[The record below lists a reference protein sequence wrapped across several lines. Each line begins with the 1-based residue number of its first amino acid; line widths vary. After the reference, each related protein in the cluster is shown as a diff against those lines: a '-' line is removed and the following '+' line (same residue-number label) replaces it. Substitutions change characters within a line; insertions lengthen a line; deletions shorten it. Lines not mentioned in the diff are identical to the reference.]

1 MLDIRPILFVVGVL
15 LAILAS
21 FMFLPALVDAATGSG
36 DWRVF
41 LTSAFFT
48 LFIGVTLALGTRT
61 GPLSLSVRQTF
72 LLTTL
77 SWTVMAA
84 FAALPFVFADLGLDF
99 TDAYFE
105 SISGLT
111 TTGSTVMSG
120 LDAMPRG
127 ILLWRALLQWQGG
140 IGIIVMAIAVLPML
154 RIGGMQL
161 FRTESSDKSEK
172 VLPRVAQTAA
182 AIGVVYVG
190 MTAAAAV
197 SYWATGMSVFDA
209 VVHAMTTIPTGGY
222 SNYDASVGHFNNPYT
237 EWAVSFFM
245 LLAGAPVILYFQLV
259 RGHWRDFFCDT
270 QVQTYFGIGIGVTA
284 AMTAWLWFSLDMRD
298 MASVRH
304 AVFNLISMI
313 TGTGYAATDFV
324 AWGPFPMVVLLFVM
338 LIGGCTGSTAGGIKV
353 FRVQVLVSV
362 AAVQIRRLLQPHA
375 VFVPRFNRK
384 PLSTSAASAV
394 TSFLFLVMASFAAI
408 TLALALLGLDFMS
421 AVSGA
426 ATAIAN
432 VGPGLSELIGP
443 AGNFSSLPA
452 AAKWVLSA
460 AMLLGRLE
468 FFTVLVLF
476 TPRFWRG

>member
-1 MLDIRPILFVVGVL
+1 VLDFRPILFVVGVL
-15 LAILAS
+15 LTILAS
-21 FMFLPALVDAATGSG
+21 FMFVPALVDAAAGSP

-41 LTSAFFT
+41 LASAFFT
-48 LFIGVTLALGTRT
+48 LFVGVTLALGTRT

-111 TTGSTVMSG
+111 TTGATVMVG
-120 LDAMPRG
+120 LDTAPRG

-172 VLPRVAQTAA
+172 VLPRVAQTSA
-182 AIGVVYVG
+182 AIGAVYVG

-197 SYWATGMSVFDA
+197 SYWGAGMSVFDA
-209 VVHAMTTIPTGGY
+209 IVHAMTTLPTGGY
-222 SNYDASVGHFNNPYT
+222 SNYDASVGHFKNSAI
-237 EWAVSFFM
+237 EWVVSFYM

-270 QVQTYFGIGIGVTA
+270 QVRAYFGIAITVTLVLA
-284 AMTAWLWFSLDMRD
+284 AWLWFFLDMRHLD
-298 MASVRH
+298 ALRH
-304 AVFNLISMI
+304 AVFNLVSVI
-313 TGTGYAATDFV
+313 TGTGYASADFA
-324 AWGPFPMVVLLFVM
+324 AWGPFPVIVLLFVM

-353 FRVQVLVSV
+353 FRVQVLVAV
-362 AAVQIRRLLQPHA
+362 AVVQIRRLVQPHG
-375 VFVPRFNRK
+375 VFVVRYNRK
-384 PLSTSAASAV
+384 PLSDSAAAAV

-408 TLALALLGLDFMS
+408 TLLLAMFGLDFLS

-426 ATAIAN
+426 ASAIAN

-443 AGNFSSLPA
+443 AGNFSSLPSG
-452 AAKWVLSA
+452 AKWVLSG

>member
-1 MLDIRPILFVVGVL
+1 MIRRPPRSTLFPYTTL
-15 LAILAS
+15 FRS
-21 FMFLPALVDAATGSG
+21 
-36 DWRVF
+36 
-41 LTSAFFT
+41 SAFFT

-84 FAALPFVFADLGLDF
+84 FAALPFVFANLGLNF

-111 TTGSTVMSG
+111 TTGATVMSG
-120 LDAMPRG
+120 LDTTPRG

-161 FRTESSDKSEK
+161 FRTESSDTSEK
-172 VLPRVAQTAA
+172 VLPRVGQTSA

-190 MTAAAAV
+190 MTAAAAL
-197 SYWATGMSVFDA
+197 SYWAAGMGGFDA
-209 VVHAMTTIPTGGY
+209 IVHAMTTLPTGGY
-222 SNYDASVGHFNNPYT
+222 SNYDASVGHFNSPT
-237 EWAVSFFM
+237 IEWVVSFYM

-270 QVQTYFGIGIGVTA
+270 QVRAYFGIATVVTLVVA
-284 AMTAWLWFSLDMRD
+284 GWLWITLDMRHID
-298 MASVRH
+298 SLSHV
-304 AVFNLISMI
+304 VFNLVSVI
-313 TGTGYAATDFV
+313 TGTGYAATDFA
-324 AWGPFPMVVLLFVM
+324 AWGSFPMVVLLFVM

-353 FRVQVLVSV
+353 FRAQVLVAV
-362 AAVQIRRLLQPHA
+362 AVVQIRRLVQPHG
-375 VFVPRFNRK
+375 VFVVRYAHK
-384 PLSTSAASAV
+384 PLSDSAASAV
-394 TSFLFLVMASFAAI
+394 TGFLFLVMASFAMI
-408 TLALALLGLDFMS
+408 TLLLVMFGLDFLS

-426 ATAIAN
+426 ATTIAN

-443 AGNFSSLPA
+443 SGNFASLPSG
-452 AAKWVLSA
+452 AKWVLST